1 MNRQRCFLT
10 SVLLILSLLA
20 FKQAASA
27 QTAQVTGIITDAN
40 SAVITGA
47 QLTLINVE
55 TSVARKAVTNAD
67 GYYSI
72 PFVPP
77 GNYQLH
83 VLASGFKPVTRSNLG
98 LNVDEAA

>member
-20 FKQAASA
+20 FEQASA

-40 SAVITGA
+40 SAVIVGA
-47 QLTLINVE
+47 QLTLTNVG
-55 TSVARKAVTNAD
+55 TGLARKAVTNAD

-72 PFVPP
+72 PFVLP
-77 GNYQLH
+77 GIT
-83 VLASGFKPVTRSNLG
+83 S
-98 LNVDEAA
+98 